1 MRFKKNILSI
11 IFAGVF
17 SILMLLGFIHIMYLG
32 YGAFEEDGFQWI
44 FVSVAVIAI
53 LLLFIGSFL
62 LREKAAL
69 KGIQSETGFAI
80 VLEGFLVVGLTGLA
94 FYFFMSTSI
103 ECSIWISAAIILV
116 YGICRILGG
125 RLCGLAG
132 LMFAAALYVLVY
144 DSGII
149 AFDTKELI
157 DVFTFL
163 APFFVFLLI
172 TKYVIVQFAKKS
184 AVVVIALIVMSA
196 VFGTAI
202 VMNPISVVLCLGCVI
217 SLIFTRIRSVDSV
230 VTRGYFMAI
239 IVLVFSV
246 LSAFAMTMLMGKDI
260 SELIT
265 FAYSPDFEQAA
276 NDGSLFSFLFD
287 KGGRMYEKVLYHAF
301 DYGIY
306 TGVLLLFSVVSGYAV
321 IRRKLSELPPMM
333 LSMIALIVGYIVSAD
348 PFYHMHYLTFL
359 IPIFAAYGFYNM
371 LLPEFLGGFEDEEEE
386 VSAAKRA
393 KKFKKNKKGE
403 GIPLEDTSSG
413 ETHLGAIASGADHVV
428 KDDLDH
434 HSSNA
439 NPVVSVDDSHFQDW
453 HVSAEFVREEKIR
466 KERQDERERRYQE
479 AKAKAEA
486 QSHGEEKQDQEVK
499 EESKKDASESFSF
512 SQPTTSVET
521 STSSTAQTV
530 ASVAAQAAPAVA
542 ASVVAPAV
550 AAATSVS
557 TAEDAPQTPESA
569 VSVEN
574 RTPGS
579 SSPSEPIQPAE
590 TSTSTISAAYPS
602 VGSESVDSPGRV
614 VFVQEDV
621 GHYVAP
627 NLPEFDETLTPLPE
641 SARKENTLLNADS
654 AQDDSEM
661 AKSLEINAR
670 YEGREMEL
678 QESFRRDTDS
688 IVMSGYQNDPGTF
701 GADDILATYD
711 QMPFSAETQSFAPL
725 GEVYSGTVVDAP
737 VVETTD
743 NVEPIPVVEPI
754 AEAVEA
760 VSDDIS
766 NAISFEAVSDTS
778 SEPEL
783 DMLSVASAEG
793 TTSDDKIDLA
803 ETATDETSGFEFDMT
818 PRDEFEFSYSDVH
831 EETAEE
837 VQPVTMQEMQP
848 EAHPEMELDI
858 QPQEA
863 VYEQVQDVQPE
874 IESEAPV
881 QEIDTAGILTA
892 INETEI
898 PSVEIPDVP
907 SATGGSDDMIGG
919 SSSAEMTGFSF
930 DEVSRESAEEEKEI
944 SDRLSEAAA
953 NFKVDEDAT
962 LSSGADDEQLN
973 TFLDR
978 LDMSDSIKRMNK
990 SAREDMADVIEQEK
1004 DQEED
1009 EVVLHNEDYNFG
1021 DDSEYGQV
1029 PTISDLEDK
1038 WRMEQ
1043 ELNKTPESDIPD
1055 VVSAAS
1061 SAADISGFMPFDDVR
1076 GSGDEKSDVMQQV
1089 PETSAAQTEDKPTI
1103 IPFEPEV
1110 IERMKPEPIEDTE
1123 EEFEEDISEDV
1134 SSKITT
1140 SEVGEDGFQGMSFK
1154 DLAREQEPEPV
1165 HVSNRVDE
1173 SPVYSF
1179 TRKDESIDSVTGERS
1194 LGIPKPGDKPLSS
1207 YVDRYAAS
1215 TERSGRPVA
1224 ASLDR
1229 YEKRKEQ
1236 EHAPIHT
1243 EEVVT
1248 RGVSGSRSYHKI
1260 ILK

>member
-1 MRFKKNILSI
+1 MRFKRNILSI

-17 SILMLLGFIHIMYLG
+17 SILMLLGFIHIMLLG

-44 FVSVAVIAI
+44 FIIVAIIAI

-62 LREKAAL
+62 LRERAAL

-94 FYFFMSTSI
+94 FYFVMSTSI
-103 ECSIWISAAIILV
+103 ECRIWISAAIVLV

-125 RLCGLAG
+125 RLCGLAC
-132 LMFAAALYVLVY
+132 LIFAAAMYVLVY
-144 DSGII
+144 DSGIV
-149 AFDTKELI
+149 AFDTKDLT

-163 APFFVFLLI
+163 VPFFVFLLI

-217 SLIFTRIRSVDSV
+217 SLIFTRIRSIDSV

-239 IVLVFSV
+239 IVLIFSG
-246 LSAFAMTMLMGKDI
+246 LCAFAMTMLMGKDI
-260 SELIT
+260 SELIS
-265 FAYSPDFEQAA
+265 FAYSPDFEQAV
-276 NDGSLFSFLFD
+276 NDGSIFSFLVD
-287 KGGRMYEKVLYHAF
+287 KGERMYEKVLYNAF

-306 TGVLLLFSVVSGYAV
+306 SGVLLLFSVVSGYAV

-386 VSAAKRA
+386 VSPA
-393 KKFKKNKKGE
+393 KKAKKSKKNKKGE
-403 GIPLEDTSSG
+403 GIPSEDTSSG

-428 KDDLDH
+428 EDDLDH
-434 HSSNA
+434 HSPNA

-466 KERQDERERRYQE
+466 KERQDERERRYRE

-499 EESKKDASESFSF
+499 EESKKDAAESFTF

-521 STSSTAQTV
+521 STPSTAQTV

-569 VSVEN
+569 VPVEN

-602 VGSESVDSPGRV
+602 IGSESVDSPGRV

-661 AKSLEINAR
+661 AKSLEINAK

-701 GADDILATYD
+701 GSDDILATYD

-743 NVEPIPVVEPI
+743 TVESIPVAEPI

-760 VSDDIS
+760 VSGDTS

-778 SEPEL
+778 SEPES
-783 DMLSVASAEG
+783 DMLSVATPEG
-793 TTSDDKIDLA
+793 TTSDDKIDVA

-818 PRDEFEFSYSDVH
+818 PRDEFEFSYSDVQ
-831 EETAEE
+831 EEIAEE
-837 VQPVTMQEMQP
+837 VQPP

-858 QPQEA
+858 QSQEA
-863 VYEQVQDVQPE
+863 VYEQIQDVQPE
-874 IESEAPV
+874 IEPEAPV

-919 SSSAEMTGFSF
+919 SSSAEMAGFSF

-1061 SAADISGFMPFDDVR
+1061 SAADTSGFMPFDDVR

-1089 PETSAAQTEDKPTI
+1089 PETSAAKTEDKPTI

-1110 IERMKPEPIEDTE
+1110 IKRMKPEPIEDTE

-1140 SEVGEDGFQGMSFK
+1140 SEVDAAGFHGISFK
-1154 DLAREQEPEPV
+1154 VLAREQEPEPV
-1165 HVSNRVDE
+1165 HVTNR
-1173 SPVYSF
+1173 
-1179 TRKDESIDSVTGERS
+1179 ID
-1194 LGIPKPGDKPLSS
+1194 
-1207 YVDRYAAS
+1207 
-1215 TERSGRPVA
+1215 
-1224 ASLDR
+1224 
-1229 YEKRKEQ
+1229 
-1236 EHAPIHT
+1236 
-1243 EEVVT
+1243 
-1248 RGVSGSRSYHKI
+1248 
-1260 ILK
+1260 